1 MPYPILY
8 IKNMQIM
15 IKQYHVPSTF
25 EAKYARMDQV
35 KFVEDSLKNQTL
47 SRPYPFKFFKGSPT
61 NFTWSILEY
70 FVPFSQLLPIY
81 QICVAKRNSSL
92 RKVVFFY
99 SVRLKFFLS
108 IKGHSYQVTVFIL
121 FVFWLSYFARLHKK
135 SSVFHECQL
144 WCFARFGAICTI

>member
-8 IKNMQIM
+8 IKTCKLWQNNTIA
-15 IKQYHVPSTF
+15 IYIWGKVCKNGPS
-25 EAKYARMDQV
+25 EICG
-35 KFVEDSLKNQTL
+35 
-47 SRPYPFKFFKGSPT
+47 RPYPFKFFKGSPA

-81 QICVAKRNSSL
+81 QICVAKRNFSL

-99 SVRLKFFLS
+99 SVRLKFFLN
-108 IKGHSYQVTVFIL
+108 IKGHSYQATVFIL

-144 WCFARFGAICTI
+144 WCFARFGTICTI